1 MLISPTIYGLFNS
14 FVRQILQIV
23 NHNISFPIL
32 KMGVNCKMN
41 KQKNNKKKNIEK
53 RNIEVKNIEEKNIEE
68 KNIED
73 LEELENAI
81 YTYHKKEL
89 LAFFLEKT
97 RIGHDKK
104 EYKRFQSLLY
114 KLDIECLEFAISR
127 FSHIDIIHDHS
138 KYVPAFIPLF
148 AAYLTMFF
156 NFYEKHWGA
165 LAFAAGTIAAIVWI
179 IAVERK
185 HRNQAISIMKIFEQ
199 VKERKVKDR
208 SKD

>member
-1 MLISPTIYGLFNS
+1 
-14 FVRQILQIV
+14 
-23 NHNISFPIL
+23 
-32 KMGVNCKMN
+32 MGVNCKMN
-41 KQKNNKKKNIEK
+41 KKKNNKKKNKEK
-53 RNIEVKNIEEKNIEE
+53 KNIEEQN
-68 KNIED
+68 NED

-89 LAFFLEKT
+89 LAFFFEKT
-97 RIGHDKK
+97 RIGHEKK

-208 SKD
+208 FKD

>member
-1 MLISPTIYGLFNS
+1 
-14 FVRQILQIV
+14 
-23 NHNISFPIL
+23 
-32 KMGVNCKMN
+32 MN
-41 KQKNNKKKNIEK
+41 KNKKKDNKKKNK
-53 RNIEVKNIEEKNIEE
+53 K
-68 KNIED
+68 D
-73 LEELENAI
+73 LEELENVI
-81 YTYHKKEL
+81 YTYPKKEL
-89 LAFFLEKT
+89 LSFFFEKT
-97 RIGHDKK
+97 RIGHKK
-104 EYKRFQSLLY
+104 EEYQKFQSLIY
-114 KLDIECLEFAISR
+114 ALDIECLEFAISR
-127 FSHIDIIHDHS
+127 FSHIDVIHDHS

>member
-1 MLISPTIYGLFNS
+1 M
-14 FVRQILQIV
+14 
-23 NHNISFPIL
+23 
-32 KMGVNCKMN
+32 K

-53 RNIEVKNIEEKNIEE
+53 RNIEKRNIEEKN
-68 KNIED
+68 NED

-97 RIGHDKK
+97 RIGHDKE

-165 LAFAAGTIAAIVWI
+165 LSFAAGTIAAIVWI

-208 SKD
+208 DRKSVV